1 MKIALTFIV
10 SVFNYRKQDIINW
23 DITLGYKMVQTVQ
36 SVQWKLRSKGGTQ
49 SRKKVSTRV

>member
-23 DITLGYKMVQTVQ
+23 DITLGYKMVQIVQ
-36 SVQWKLRSKGGTQ
+36 SVQWKLRSKGGFQ
-49 SRKKVSTRV
+49 NRKKS

>member
-36 SVQWKLRSKGGTQ
+36 SVQWKLRYKGGIQ
-49 SRKKVSTRV
+49 NRKKS